1 MKAIKISVT
10 GAEAFVT
17 ETPVLTSDKVKIEM
31 HSISTNKEV
40 KSYDARHNAQTYLPL
55 AV

>member
-1 MKAIKISVT
+1 MKVIKISVT
-10 GAEAFVT
+10 GTEASAT
-17 ETPVLTSDKVKIEM
+17 EKPVLTSGTVKIEM